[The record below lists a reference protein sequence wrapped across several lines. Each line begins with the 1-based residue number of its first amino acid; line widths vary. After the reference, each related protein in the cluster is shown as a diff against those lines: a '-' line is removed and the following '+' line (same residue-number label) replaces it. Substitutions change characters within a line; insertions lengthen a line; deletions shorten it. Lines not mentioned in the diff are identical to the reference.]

1 MEYKDYYQ
9 TLGVS
14 EDASQEEIQQA
25 FRKAARKYHPDVN
38 PDDPQAEERFKEIN
52 EAYQVLSDPE
62 KREKY
67 DRFGSQWKQYQ
78 QAGGEP
84 EDFNWTE
91 WAPGGRGGQQTGY
104 TTRRVSQEEF
114 EQMFGQGGAGFSD
127 FFESLF
133 GGAGAGRTR
142 TSPGFRQR
150 ETYRPF
156 GGAGRRAQAGRDL
169 ETTVKISLE
178 EAFRGT
184 ERIIERS
191 SGGRTGSGG
200 RMKAKIPPGV
210 HTGSRVRLRGQGQPG
225 QDGQPPGDLYL
236 NVEVVP
242 HPDFDREG
250 DDLHTTREVNLY
262 TLVLGGEI
270 PVSTLEKQV
279 KLQIPPGTQNGTSFR
294 LRGQGM
300 PKLNREDEQGDLYV
314 RVKAVLP
321 ESLSEEEREHFAA
334 LRELQESS

>member
-1 MEYKDYYQ
+1 MEYRDYYQ
-9 TLGVS
+9 ILGVS

-25 FRKAARKYHPDVN
+25 FRKAARKHHPDVN

-62 KREKY
+62 KRGKY

-84 EDFNWTE
+84 EDFNWSQ
-91 WAPGGRGGQQTGY
+91 WAPGGRSGQQTGY
-104 TTRRVSQEEF
+104 TTRQVNQEEF

-133 GGAGAGRTR
+133 GGAGPGR
-142 TSPGFRQR
+142 SSSGPGFRQR

-156 GGAGRRAQAGRDL
+156 GGRNRRARAGRDL

-178 EAFRGT
+178 EAFQGT
-184 ERIIERS
+184 ERIIEKS
-191 SGGRTGSGG
+191 SGRK
-200 RMKAKIPPGV
+200 MKAKIPPGV
-210 HTGSRVRLRGQGQPG
+210 HTGSRVRLEGQGQPG
-225 QDGQPPGDLYL
+225 QGGQPSGDLYL
-236 NVEVVP
+236 HVEVVP
-242 HPDFDREG
+242 DPDFERED

-262 TLVLGGEI
+262 TLILGGEV

-279 KLQIPPGTQNGTSFR
+279 KLHIPPGTQNGTSFR

-300 PKLNREDEQGDLYV
+300 PKLNQEDERGDLYV
-314 RVKAVLP
+314 QVKAVLP
-321 ESLSEEEREHFAA
+321 ESLSEEEREHFTA
-334 LRELQESS
+334 LQKLQDSA